1 MGVYQCEVET
11 YLLFCQRRLHI
22 GDAQR
27 FGEQFGVIQLV
38 YILVIMHGTF
48 YVAQLLII
56 GQRIHRFELDSHVTV
71 LHTAAI
77 VALITLFH
85 FRIIRNHNLAVII
98 HILVGLLTG
107 FAVILSGVAVRII
120 RHILVI
126 AAGCHAVALVELH
139 LHKLELILLGS
150 LAVTNLLAGLGTMVV
165 TRREVGIL
173 FYHFGVVADSA
184 AVIARLCT
192 QQTTV
197 ESCHHI
203 VRLHLQHKVEI
214 FYRTVIVTYL
224 CTQQS
229 PVIVTEEVIGVNI
242 QRQVIVAHR
251 TSQVILMETRQSP
264 VYVVARITCAQVYRL
279 VQILF
284 SFLVVGLLKT
294 DNGTGGPAVGV
305 VTVHING
312 LIKILQGLYRIV
324 LLEIDLT
331 AHQVRTRI
339 AGSYG
344 EQLAQILFGSIEILF
359 LHMTKREVMPKY
371 NILRVVLQSRLVV
384 LDRTVELILA
394 DTCQT
399 SYLIS
404 AYNKRIALNS
414 LIAIRSY
421 K

>member
-1 MGVYQCEVET
+1 M
-11 YLLFCQRRLHI
+11 
-22 GDAQR
+22 
-27 FGEQFGVIQLV
+27 
-38 YILVIMHGTF
+38 
-48 YVAQLLII
+48 
-56 GQRIHRFELDSHVTV
+56 
-71 LHTAAI
+71 
-77 VALITLFH
+77 
-85 FRIIRNHNLAVII
+85 
-98 HILVGLLTG
+98 
-107 FAVILSGVAVRII
+107 
-120 RHILVI
+120 
-126 AAGCHAVALVELH
+126 
-139 LHKLELILLGS
+139 
-150 LAVTNLLAGLGTMVV
+150 
-165 TRREVGIL
+165 
-173 FYHFGVVADSA
+173 
-184 AVIARLCT
+184 
-192 QQTTV
+192 
-197 ESCHHI
+197 
-203 VRLHLQHKVEI
+203 
-214 FYRTVIVTYL
+214 
-224 CTQQS
+224 
-229 PVIVTEEVIGVNI
+229 TEEVIGVNI

-294 DNGTGGPAVGV
+294 V
-305 VTVHING
+305 NG

-414 LIAIRSY
+414 LIAIRFRSL
-421 K
+421 KIVQVDFCQRTEEIRLV